1 MDRQIRPIMS
11 QSPIQSSVTDFGV
24 NTSGSAMPPPLDFQD
39 ITGTATTG
47 ALTFTTS
54 SSWSTEDKAAFITE
68 WKKLRLELLPLL
80 LKDEYW
86 PIKGMQMNRIMDP
99 KTHKTVVTLTLTYEP
114 INAPVKGVRKTL

>member
-1 MDRQIRPIMS
+1 MS
-11 QSPIQSSVTDFGV
+11 SSPIQSSVQHFGV
-24 NTSGSAMPPPLDFQD
+24 VDTTAGGSALPPME
-39 ITGTATTG
+39 ITDAGFGTTVDPA

-54 SSWSTEDKAAFITE
+54 SSWSTEDKAAFLTE

-86 PIKGMQMNRIMDP
+86 PIKGMDMNRHMDP

-114 INAPVKGVRKTL
+114 ENAAKKGVRKTL